1 LWSPRGRIDQ
11 AIYTKSE
18 KEMFMNK
25 VLLAF
30 GVIALAAPAFSP
42 LEAREYKHSGCADTA
57 EMKFS
62 TDRIAP
68 KDLSKARLHDEAGL
82 VDGA

>member
-1 LWSPRGRIDQ
+1 LWSARGRIDQ

-42 LEAREYKHSGCADTA
+42 LEARDGCADTA
-57 EMKFS
+57 EMKFP

-68 KDLSKARLHDEAGL
+68 KDFSKARLHDEAGL

>member
-1 LWSPRGRIDQ
+1 MWSPRGRIDQ

-42 LEAREYKHSGCADTA
+42 LEAREHKHSGCADTA
-57 EMKFS
+57 EMKFP

-68 KDLSKARLHDEAGL
+68 KDFSKARLHDEAGL